1 MLCRQIFLAVDQRRC
16 NGSTNPKILEVMM
29 EKLLDEKVKDQV
41 TKLFEDLKEPVEI
54 IFFGNKDDCQYCT
67 EIEQLLSEIA
77 ELSEK
82 LHLSVYDYHVDQAL
96 AVKYH
101 VEDSP
106 VFVLAG
112 KEGEE
117 IVDYGIR
124 FYGLPSGHEFA
135 SLVNDLV
142 LVSSRDSGL
151 EAETRTYLSQLQK
164 PVKLQVF
171 VTPTCPYCP
180 QAVILAHQMA
190 LESQWIT
197 ADMVEATEFP
207 ELSERFNVSGV
218 PQTTI
223 NMGAGTV
230 IGAYPEF
237 QLIEEIKIAL
247 AK

>member
-1 MLCRQIFLAVDQRRC
+1 
-16 NGSTNPKILEVMM
+16 M
-29 EKLLDEKVKDQV
+29 EKLLDENVRSQV
-41 TKLFEDLKEPVEI
+41 VKLFEEMKEPVEI
-54 IFFGNKDDCQYCT
+54 LFFNRPGECEYCL
-67 EIEQLLSEIA
+67 EIEQLLGEVA
-77 ELSEK
+77 ELSDK
-82 LHLSVYDYHVDQAL
+82 LHLTVYDFDASPDEVAT
-96 AVKYH
+96 YH
-101 VEDSP
+101 VEDAP

-112 KEGEE
+112 KEGDK

-124 FYGLPSGHEFA
+124 FYGMPSGHEFA

-142 LVSSRDSGL
+142 LVSGRDSGL
-151 EAETRTYLSQLQK
+151 EPATREYLKEVQK

-190 LESQWIT
+190 LESPFVT

-207 ELSERFNVSGV
+207 ELAEKFNVSGV

-223 NMGAGTV
+223 NLGAGTV

-237 QLIEEIKIAL
+237 QLLEEIKIAL
-247 AK
+247 NR